1 MQLFE
6 GRHKPKSCV
15 IDCWFLK
22 NQITDTCRAL
32 LLFLSLVLSTGGKIL
47 ECSALME
54 SLQGLLFRLLLRMIT
69 KRQNKFS

>member
-1 MQLFE
+1 M
-6 GRHKPKSCV
+6 
-15 IDCWFLK
+15 DCWLLR

-32 LLFLSLVLSTGGKIL
+32 LLFLSLMLSTGGKIL

-54 SLQGLLFRLLLRMIT
+54 SLQGLLFRLLLGMIT